1 MKNSLASKRVC
12 MIAMASYPGD
22 PRIRRQAEALDEAGY
37 EVDILCRYSGKQPPK
52 ERIGNVT
59 AYRIMNAPSREN
71 KIFYFLQSIVFL
83 AVAFFRL
90 LILSITKRYKV
101 IQAHNLPD
109 YLIFTGVFHKI
120 FGVKLILDIHDPSV
134 DLFEEKWPGKKNKAL
149 KFLMAKAEKYSCK
162 LADKL
167 ITVTNTCKERLV
179 ERGNPPDKITLIL
192 NTANEGLFEFNS
204 ERRFREITNG
214 VKLIYHGTIA
224 ERFGLHNVISAMPI
238 LLKDVPDSIL
248 NIYGRYEGSYLI
260 KLKNLVSDLNLSEN
274 VNLNGRINREQI
286 PNLINNHDIGIV
298 PYLQTDYMN
307 LALPTK
313 AFEYIATGL
322 PLIST
327 KLKDLYETFD
337 DSCITYVEDS
347 DSQQFAGAISFIC
360 FNPGLSKNRVEA
372 AYQKLSEISGKVMK
386 ERYISLYDSLIYN

>member
-1 MKNSLASKRVC
+1 MKNNLASKRVC

-22 PRIRRQAEALDEAGY
+22 PRIRRQVEALDEAGY
-37 EVDILCRYSGKQPPK
+37 EVDVLCRYSGKQPPK
-52 ERIGNVT
+52 QKFGNVT

-109 YLIFTGVFHKI
+109 YLIFVGVFHKI
-120 FGVKLILDIHDPSV
+120 FGIKLILDIHDPSV

-149 KFLMAKAEKYSCK
+149 KFLMSKAEKYSCK

-204 ERRFREITNG
+204 ERQFREIKNG

-238 LLKDVPDSIL
+238 LLKDLPDSIL
-248 NIYGRYEGSYLI
+248 NIYGRYEGSYLM

-286 PNLINNHDIGIV
+286 PDLINDHDIGIV

-322 PLIST
+322 PLVST

-337 DSCITYVEDS
+337 DNCITYVEES
-347 DSQQFAGAISFIC
+347 DSKQIAGAISFIC
-360 FNPGLSKNRVEA
+360 SNPVLSKNRADA

-386 ERYISLYDSLIYN
+386 DRYISLYDSLISD